1 MDMSFCSTHVVAWLP
16 DLGVHNCDKFPSQL
30 SRSFLASP
38 FFHLSFPPLLTCFSD
53 LTPGPGPTSRMQ
65 KSLFFSLCW
74 SYLPWMCPQGCIV
87 GTSGTQLLG
96 KGLPHW
102 RSPQGPSAPIFNL
115 YHPLRFYLGHCC
127 CLGQGV
133 CKSLETGLV
142 CEDSH
147 VPFSPKP
154 LI

>member
-1 MDMSFCSTHVVAWLP
+1 MLSPGFLY
-16 DLGVHNCDKFPSQL
+16 LGVQDCDKLPSQL

-38 FFHLSFPPLLTCFSD
+38 FSHLSFPPLLTCFSD
-53 LTPGPGPTSRMQ
+53 LTPAPGPTSRMQ
-65 KSLFFSLCW
+65 ESLFFSLCW
-74 SYLPWMCPQGCIV
+74 SYLPWMCPQGCIA

-115 YHPLRFYLGHCC
+115 YHPPCFYLGHCY
-127 CLGQGV
+127 CLSQGV

-147 VPFSPKP
+147 VSFSPKP

>member
-16 DLGVHNCDKFPSQL
+16 VLGGTRLRQAPFPAFQIFPGFTFFPSVL
-30 SRSFLASP
+30 PAFVD
-38 FFHLSFPPLLTCFSD
+38 LLFRPHSWPWPHEPYAEITFI
-53 LTPGPGPTSRMQ
+53 
-65 KSLFFSLCW
+65 FLCW

-102 RSPQGPSAPIFNL
+102 CSPQGPSAPIFNL
-115 YHPLRFYLGHCC
+115 YLPPRFYLGHCC

-154 LI
+154 LS